1 MAGIPFYRF
10 DTAAGI
16 LVDAG
21 AVLFQVVTQVFHAIH
36 SFLSGVSDVRC
47 ISTCMPPAPISPS
60 SVW

>member
-36 SFLSGVSDVRC
+36 AAATRQ
-47 ISTCMPPAPISPS
+47 
-60 SVW
+60 